1 MTTLIKKFRSA
12 RKFGLIT
19 PVFTLSISLVASHTA
34 QAQQA
39 ASSQPG
45 YLNWYPKSLLNEDE
59 LAATPEFCSGSYRL
73 SEIPVLSDERIEVEA
88 DSSTR
93 EKNGDTQ
100 FSGDVEFKQHN
111 RILTGQHASWFP
123 ATESG
128 FFSGDVKLRSPLL
141 TLHGEKAELAADG
154 VMTFSTAEYAVPQ
167 RHLRGSAETLSSPGD
182 GRFKLE
188 NATLTFCEPQ
198 SNDWD
203 IAASELEIDQ
213 NSGVGT
219 AWNAR
224 LRVADVP
231 VMYLPYYRFPVGNQR
246 TTGFL
251 DPQIAVNGQLQAED
265 IQLPFY
271 LNIAP
276 NLDATITP
284 HHILDRGLAWEGQ
297 LRHKT
302 RLFGDGEL
310 NLGYLGEDD
319 LQQQEYD
326 DFNNELPEDA
336 TNQKESDERFLI
348 NYTQAGRISQHWQHR
363 WQFNKVSDSDY
374 FNDTNPTGPVNR
386 ATHLPSSGE
395 IFFDQGNWH
404 FDVLA
409 ESFQTIDDSIAL
421 RDRPYRRLP
430 ELDLSYQPSVLN
442 DWQLEQQLQYT
453 QFSRKDEEEIDFVD
467 QELSGFDALNGRRL
481 LSETAL
487 SYPMEWP
494 FGFVTPKA
502 EYRYRNYE
510 LLDADETV
518 EANDNIELN
527 SAHGIGRYSLDA
539 GLYFDRDFEWFNS
552 DYQQTL
558 EPRVF
563 WVKSPY
569 LAGQEFI
576 PNFDTAERTVTYATL
591 FTGDRFSGGDRLAD
605 LDQVSVGLTSRFIR
619 DDGLE
624 QFRASIGRIYYNEDR
639 RVQLAGSAAGL
650 AELDQESTQATS
662 STLGEV
668 EWNPSEQL
676 SLYHTLEWD
685 PYEDYAKQRR
695 YGLRFETQ
703 QNRML
708 NIATNTVQEYNETD
722 DRFDITTKQL
732 DWGFFWALN
741 QSWGIVGRQLRDLR
755 SYDSDEERPVSNV
768 LESLAG
774 FEYQNCC
781 WRFQMLYRESTS
793 SDNDREE
800 FSTDKRY
807 GFILSIQLKGL
818 TTLGGG
824 SDALIED
831 AVTGYSRRNYHDY

>member
-1 MTTLIKKFRSA
+1 MTTPIKKYQPA
-12 RKFGLIT
+12 RKRGLSASLF
-19 PVFTLSISLVASHTA
+19 VLSVSVVASSSLY
-34 QAQQA
+34 AQQA
-39 ASSQPG
+39 TSDHPG
-45 YLNWYPKSLLNEDE
+45 YLNWYPKSLLSTEE
-59 LAATPEFCSGSYRL
+59 LAKVPEFCSGSYRI
-73 SEIPVLSDERIEVEA
+73 SDIPALSDERIEVEA

-93 EKNGDTQ
+93 EKNGDTH

-111 RILTGQHASWFP
+111 RILTGQQASWFP
-123 ATESG
+123 NSESG
-128 FFSGDVKLRSPLL
+128 FFRGDVMLRSPLL
-141 TLHGEKAELAADG
+141 TLHGEQAELAADG
-154 VMTFSTAEYAVPQ
+154 MMTFSAAEYAVPQ
-167 RHLRGSAETLSSPGD
+167 RHLRGSADTLSSPGD

-213 NSGVGT
+213 NTGVGT
-219 AWNAR
+219 AWHAR
-224 LRVADVP
+224 VRVADVP
-231 VMYLPYYRFPVGNQR
+231 VMYLPYYRFPVGDQR

-251 DPQIAVNGQLQAED
+251 DPQIAVNGKLQAED

-284 HHILDRGLAWEGQ
+284 HHILDRGLVWEGQ

-302 RLFGDGEL
+302 RLLGDGQL
-310 NLGYLGEDD
+310 NVGYLGEDD
-319 LQQQEYD
+319 LQQKEYD
-326 DFNNELPEDA
+326 DFNNNLPDGA

-374 FNDTNPTGPVNR
+374 FNDMDPTGPVDR
-386 ATHLPSSGE
+386 TTHLPSRGE
-395 IFFDQGNWH
+395 IFFDQDAWH
-404 FDVLA
+404 FDVMA
-409 ESFQTIDDSIAL
+409 ESYQTIDDSIAL
-421 RDRPYRRLP
+421 KDRPYRRLP
-430 ELDLSYQPSVLN
+430 ELDLSYQPTVLN
-442 DWQLEQQLQYT
+442 DWKLEQQLQYT
-453 QFSRKDEEEIDFVD
+453 QFSRKDEDEIDFVD

-494 FGFVTPKA
+494 FGFLAPKA

-510 LLDADETV
+510 LLDADESV
-518 EANDNIELN
+518 EANDEIELN

-569 LAGQEFI
+569 LAGQEYI
-576 PNFDTAERTVTYATL
+576 PNFDTATRTVTYSTL

-639 RVQLAGSAAGL
+639 RVQLDPTSTL
-650 AELDQESTQATS
+650 PAENTQSTS

-668 EWNPSEQL
+668 EWNPFEQL

-708 NIATNTVQEYNETD
+708 NIATNTVQNYNDTN
-722 DRFDITTKQL
+722 DRFDVETKQL
-732 DWGFFWALN
+732 DWGFFWAIN
-741 QSWGIVGRQLRDLR
+741 QSWGLVGRQLRDLR
-755 SYDSDEERPVSNV
+755 SYDSDEARPVSDV

-781 WRFQMLYRESTS
+781 WRFQLLYRESS
-793 SDNDREE
+793 SSGNDSED

-807 GFILSIQLKGL
+807 GFILSVQLKGL
-818 TTLGGG
+818 TTIGGG

-831 AVTGYSRRNYHDY
+831 AVTGYSRRQYHDY